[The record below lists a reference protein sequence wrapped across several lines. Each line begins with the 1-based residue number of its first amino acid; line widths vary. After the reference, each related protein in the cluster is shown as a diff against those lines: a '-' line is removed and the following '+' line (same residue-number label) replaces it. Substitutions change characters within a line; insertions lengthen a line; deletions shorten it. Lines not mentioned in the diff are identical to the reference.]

1 MKYSYVVPGGAG
13 YQGTE
18 LVRDLLFTR
27 KGPRYD
33 TKMVSVVDSRQEAL
47 DALADRMR
55 DPRLRTVNE
64 NASDMVFMS
73 GFVEG
78 ADVIFSCLPD
88 YRYNLALTELA
99 VEKGKHL
106 VELGGNNDLVAEQ
119 KKLHKA
125 AQKSGSRI
133 IYGAGIAPG
142 AITLV
147 GQQCIDELGGP
158 RCVAYLHMYCGGLPT
173 EPQGLLNYK
182 EVFSKKGWFNEIREP
197 CDILR
202 DGKRV
207 RLEPMTEMETQEF
220 YRPFGNLEAVHT
232 SGGISSLV
240 GRYEGK
246 IGEMYYKTL
255 RYPGHWAIM
264 KALNDLGYLSDELT
278 VDGVSASQMSEHV
291 LHPHINYESNDV
303 ILARWVA
310 GSGYRPGRSLEI
322 EYNLIILGK
331 PGEGRTAMQIATAD
345 SASIVGQMAAKG
357 TIEQTGVIDHEDI
370 PARKFLRQWAMRGI
384 RLVRQERKRL

>member
-1 MKYSYVVPGGAG
+1 MQYSYVVPGGAG

-18 LVRDLLFTR
+18 LVRDLLFTK
-27 KGPRYD
+27 KGQRHD
-33 TKMVSVVDSRQEAL
+33 TKMVAVVDSRQDAL
-47 DALADRMR
+47 DCLEAKMH
-55 DPRLRTVNE
+55 DPRLKTINE
-64 NASDMVFMS
+64 DASDMGFMS
-73 GFVEG
+73 GFIEG

-88 YRYNLALTELA
+88 YDYNLALTRLA
-99 VEKGKHL
+99 VDKGKHL

-125 AQKSGSRI
+125 AKKSGSRI

-147 GQQCIDELGGP
+147 GQHCIDELGGP
-158 RCVAYLHMYCGGLPT
+158 KGIAYLHMYCGGLPT
-173 EPQGLLNYK
+173 EPQGILNYK

-202 DGKRV
+202 DGKCV
-207 RLEPMTEMETQEF
+207 TVSPMTEMEQQEF
-220 YRPFGNLEAVHT
+220 YQPFGNLEAVHT
-232 SGGISSLV
+232 SGGVSSLIE
-240 GRYEGK
+240 RYEGK
-246 IGEMYYKTL
+246 INEIYYKTL

-264 KALNDLGYLSDELT
+264 KALNDLGYLRDD
-278 VDGVSASQMSEHV
+278 VFVRGVSASEISERV
-291 LHPHINYESNDV
+291 LHGHINYRSNDV

-310 GSGYRPGRSLEI
+310 GTGYRSGRSVEL

-331 PGEGRTAMQIATAD
+331 PEENRTAMQIATAD

-357 TIEQTGVIDHEDI
+357 IIEDTGVIDHEQI
-370 PARKFLRQWAMRGI
+370 PARKFLRQWMMHGI